1 MKGYKSVLIKD
12 TTREEREEIVRRSL
26 SCESGC
32 EHCSGCALGVG
43 DPFEMYKPYIEGK
56 EEIRDINRRFNA
68 SYGIH

>member
-1 MKGYKSVLIKD
+1 MKSLLIKD
-12 TTREEREEIVRRSL
+12 TTKKEREEIVRHSL
-26 SCESGC
+26 GCVDGC
-32 EHCSGCALGVG
+32 ETCSGCALGAG